1 MSEEV
6 TFESA
11 LRSLEDIVEKL
22 ESGELPLEE
31 ALSCF
36 EEGVRSASFC
46 QKRLKAVEAKVETLL
61 KSQEGVFSVEPFKE

>member
-1 MSEEV
+1 MTEEI

-11 LRSLEDIVEKL
+11 LRSLEEVVERL

-31 ALSCF
+31 ALGCF
-36 EEGVRSASFC
+36 EEGVRSASLC

-61 KSQEGVFSVEPFKE
+61 KSQEGVLSVEPFKE

>member
-1 MSEEV
+1 MSEEM

-11 LRSLEDIVEKL
+11 LRSLEEVVEKL

-31 ALSCF
+31 ALACF
-36 EEGVRSASFC
+36 EEGVRSASLC